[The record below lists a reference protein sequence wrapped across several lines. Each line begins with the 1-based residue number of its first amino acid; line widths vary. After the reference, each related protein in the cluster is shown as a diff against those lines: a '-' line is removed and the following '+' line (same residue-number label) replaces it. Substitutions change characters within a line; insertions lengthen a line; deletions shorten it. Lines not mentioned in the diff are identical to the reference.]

1 MMVRDINTLVANYV
15 LKGDKML
22 NAYAVMENIIREPI
36 KNYTKDEAREIL
48 QRIWVLDENGEI
60 TEVYKPYFK
69 KKNTEKSES
78 K

>member
-1 MMVRDINTLVANYV
+1 MSN
-15 LKGDKML
+15 GDKML
-22 NAYAVMENIIREPI
+22 NAYAVMEKIIREPI
-36 KNYTKDEAREIL
+36 KNYTKDEARDIL
-48 QRIWVLDENGEI
+48 QRIGVLDENGEI